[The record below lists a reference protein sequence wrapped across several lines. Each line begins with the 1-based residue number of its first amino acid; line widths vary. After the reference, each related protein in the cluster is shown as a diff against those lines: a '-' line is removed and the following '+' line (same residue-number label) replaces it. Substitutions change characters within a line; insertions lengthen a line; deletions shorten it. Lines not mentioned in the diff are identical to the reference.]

1 MDEWVPILVLP
12 NADMRFAFDCP
23 HAAIVSSQDARV
35 LKLRDDHPNLTSF
48 LSRFRD
54 QFGDQVWPA
63 LLLIR
68 ADAPRSYYSA
78 EAVTAFR
85 DILSLSVVL
94 YTRANSLLCRQR
106 ARLHEHVP
114 VLPVDARQS
123 LRGHAPAEPRD
134 GARPLTQLVRRP
146 VVSGAGLRFDHGRR
160 RGSAAR
166 LGAAGSV
173 GRSVLRR
180 SRRVE
185 GPGAFPLAQH
195 GERGWPHPGGDG
207 RSVLGRWAFARPVG
221 QRFGNTGA
229 PRRRQKSNIGTV
241 SALLERVRWL
251 DRTLAAATHTVSGR
265 QRQLATWVCRKVY
278 DRRNNFLHGNDV
290 DRTGLVLNGRRMTD
304 LAACLFRLAL
314 TGFLDLHFD
323 TPKPDPS
330 DAQAFAAFIH
340 QQMAFN
346 KFQRMYEGELLAAV

>member
-94 YTRANSLLCRQR
+94 YTRATHFSAASGLAYTNTFRFYPWMLDNRFEDMLLQNPAMVHAHLLSSFGGQSFPEQGCASIMDVDVDRPLALALLDRWVVRFSGGAVEWRDQVLFRSLNMANEAGRI
-106 ARLHEHVP
+106 
-114 VLPVDARQS
+114 
-123 LRGHAPAEPRD
+123 PAETAAVFWDAGRLL
-134 GARPLTQLVRRP
+134 ALW
-146 VVSGAGLRFDHGRR
+146 VSAL
-160 RGSAAR
+160 
-166 LGAAGSV
+166 
-173 GRSVLRR
+173 
-180 SRRVE
+180 E
-185 GPGAFPLAQH
+185 ILA
-195 GERGWPHPGGDG
+195 HPGGD
-207 RSVLGRWAFARPVG
+207 
-221 QRFGNTGA
+221 
-229 PRRRQKSNIGTV
+229 KESNIGTV